1 MSEIRKRVAQ
11 AILLAADSIPHLYV
25 GEQPDLT
32 SILLDGDVDFMA
44 LAHAALTSIAEP
56 TPTMLAAG
64 NAVFH
69 NGTAV
74 SALSVWQAMID
85 EMLK

>member
-1 MSEIRKRVAQ
+1 MSEMVDAAYHLDTMVAR
-11 AILLAADSIPHLYV
+11 AAVKSVLLALR
-25 GEQPDLT
+25 
-32 SILLDGDVDFMA
+32 
-44 LAHAALTSIAEP
+44 EP
-56 TPTMLAAG
+56 TPAMLAAG